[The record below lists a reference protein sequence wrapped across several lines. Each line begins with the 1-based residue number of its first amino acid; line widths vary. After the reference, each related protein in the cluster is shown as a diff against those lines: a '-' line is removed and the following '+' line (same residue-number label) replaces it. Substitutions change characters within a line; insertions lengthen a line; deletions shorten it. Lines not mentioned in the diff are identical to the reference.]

1 MSSSERDGR
10 KRVHAPSEDW
20 YGPLTVPP
28 GKTRY
33 ERAGGLRTR
42 LEAAAAEG
50 VDLHITIDL
59 SELREKT
66 VR

>member
-1 MSSSERDGR
+1 MGSSERDGR
-10 KRVHAPSEDW
+10 KRVHTSNGDW

-59 SELREKT
+59 NELREKT

>member
-10 KRVHAPSEDW
+10 KRVHAPNADW

-28 GKTRY
+28 GETRY
-33 ERAGGLRTR
+33 QRARGLRTR
-42 LEAAAAEG
+42 LEAVAAEG

-59 SELREKT
+59 TELREKT